1 MASVRSLS
9 KNNSRNPEVTSCG
22 GDELSSLHLGSRGM
36 QVLGILT
43 SLVHVVSS
51 KPAGFLTRNRE
62 KTKTSP
68 EEVA

>member
-1 MASVRSLS
+1 M
-9 KNNSRNPEVTSCG
+9 TSCG